1 MSSPSLAYI
10 SSISRLFKSTTL
22 TKGLV
27 TELLAENDW
36 KNVLSILK
44 ERNFIEDIPATFDDA
59 EIEIKRRAIDQIYK
73 ILNFSSSVKSAHD
86 IVDLYYYYLTLD
98 EFKSIIAGIYNKSRP
113 SKIVFLSKISES
125 NPTTIEE
132 LRSSIRGTIYSNAL
146 EYALSKNPRNLSQLE
161 SLLDFYFID
170 KLSSIIDTFK
180 GDWKA
185 AAEAII
191 CGYKDYYSAS
201 LAIRQRIAIPLTCK
215 ILPDTIRDLQSSKM
229 EEVANILRR
238 TQYSRNIELD
248 DAYSALYSLYRLA
261 RIEARKASIYAFMGS
276 PFTPVTAL
284 AISELIKLD
293 MEDLIMIINGLKI
306 KMNKEAIKSRLSLEI
321 I

>member
-1 MSSPSLAYI
+1 MSAPSLAYI

-27 TELLAENDW
+27 TELLSENDW

-44 ERNFIEDIPATFDDA
+44 ERNFIEDIPNTFDDA
-59 EIEIKRRAIDQIYK
+59 ELEIKKRAIDQISK

-86 IVDLYYYYLTLD
+86 IVDLYYYYLTSD
-98 EFKSIIAGIYNKSRP
+98 EFKTIIAGIYNKTKP
-113 SKIVFLSKISES
+113 TGIIFLSKIVES
-125 NPTTIEE
+125 NPSTIEE
-132 LRSSIRGTIYSNAL
+132 LRSIVRGTVYSSAL
-146 EYALSKNPRNLSQLE
+146 EYALEKNPKNLSQLE
-161 SLLDFYFID
+161 SLLDFYFIER
-170 KLSSIIDTFK
+170 LSAVIDTFK
-180 GDWKA
+180 GDWKSVA
-185 AAEAII
+185 NSII
-191 CGYKDYYSAS
+191 CGYKDYYSVS
-201 LAIRQRIAIPLTCK
+201 LAVRQKIANPLTCK
-215 ILPDTIRDLQSSKM
+215 ILPDVIRDLQSSRI

-238 TQYSRNIELD
+238 TQYARNISLG
-248 DAYSALYSLYRLA
+248 DAYSALYSLYKIA

-293 MEDLIMIINGLKI
+293 MEDLIIIINGLKTN
-306 KMNKEAIKSRLSLEI
+306 MNKEAIKSRLSLEI